1 MRRPHLASSVK
12 QLLPWRH
19 ELFFDGSK
27 EDTQTLK
34 RAARELLLNVDG
46 DPNFKGSYGDHGQKH
61 FLTELAIALLQNLE
75 ACVTEIE
82 YDITDEELVPVNRF
96 LDSRFKRLQS
106 KQPGLPSI
114 RALGFAKEDDWG
126 FSLATPGIAVL
137 LSAAAPNLERFGVR
151 WHAWIWNGV
160 SGMDWDIDGGHLPPA
175 RFIEALDS
183 VKERLKVLGLD
194 LTESTHPGSPEE
206 WVLTSSQSSLASF
219 QRLESLRLDE
229 LSFCLH
235 YVDAFYNMHTGGLA
249 NEPTCLTNI
258 LPRTVRFLTVIL
270 VGEGYAWLDIARVA
284 FVAEK
289 EFPRLE
295 AVTVERRDHRGLLH
309 RPGRPRMAQEAFEQS
324 RVRYSCADW
333 NRYDGAAQCDDV
345 YSYSLVGND

>member
-1 MRRPHLASSVK
+1 MLYERPHLASSVK

-34 RAARELLLNVDG
+34 RAARELLLDVDG

-61 FLTELAIALLQNLE
+61 FLTELAIAFLQNLE

-160 SGMDWDIDGGHLPPA
+160 SGMDWDVEIMAPGLRD
-175 RFIEALDS
+175 
-183 VKERLKVLGLD
+183 LKVLSITDSALGNSEYD
-194 LTESTHPGSPEE
+194 LE
-206 WVLTSSQSSLASF
+206 
-219 QRLESLRLDE
+219 LRQLRRFIQ
-229 LSFCLH
+229 LCTKLKTFRFNSAG
-235 YVDAFYNMHTGGLA
+235 AFLG
-249 NEPTCLTNI
+249 
-258 LPRTVRFLTVIL
+258 
-270 VGEGYAWLDIARVA
+270 
-284 FVAEK
+284 
-289 EFPRLE
+289 
-295 AVTVERRDHRGLLH
+295 
-309 RPGRPRMAQEAFEQS
+309 
-324 RVRYSCADW
+324 
-333 NRYDGAAQCDDV
+333 
-345 YSYSLVGND
+345 